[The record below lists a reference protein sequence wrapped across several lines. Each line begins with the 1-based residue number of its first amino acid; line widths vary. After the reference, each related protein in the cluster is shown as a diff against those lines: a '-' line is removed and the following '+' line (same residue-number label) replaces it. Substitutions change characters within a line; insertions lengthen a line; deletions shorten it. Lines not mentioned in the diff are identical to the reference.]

1 MEALVVV
8 EEVLVWTNETSV
20 GEEGKG
26 SEWNQGARWAP
37 IQTTTWRGVYL
48 FSFFLINQV
57 GAHPNN
63 NMEGSRLVLIL
74 PHQSGGHPSKQQH

>member
-37 IQTTTWRGVYL
+37 IQATTWRGVDL
-48 FSFFLINQV
+48 FSFFLINQ
-57 GAHPNN
+57 GRALSSQKCL
-63 NMEGSRLVLIL
+63 ETEE
-74 PHQSGGHPSKQQH
+74 